1 MGLTIIDI
9 ARLSGTSKSTVSR
22 YLNKGSVSARA
33 AEKIEKVIR
42 ETNYQKNAAASQL
55 KSNQSFLIGV
65 MVNFSNFGS
74 TSITEVLKG
83 FDTGLEHTKY
93 KPFIMLNHN
102 DSQTTIQNLQL
113 LISQGVD
120 ALILGISSFNNAE
133 VTAFLKTLSLPIL
146 VLGDQSKDFPYRK
159 FDNFQ
164 AGRLMGNHLLEKGF
178 KRVTFLIP
186 PQDSDDI
193 MHDRLEGIKEYFD
206 EDAISIYPYHSDG
219 QNYQQTAK
227 ILSQS
232 QPDVIVGYS
241 DRVVMSTLQYLN
253 EHNIKIPNQVAV
265 AGFGNSPYSAFTS
278 PQLTTVHFDLFEV
291 GLNLAKDIV
300 ALIQE
305 ESIEQVREDFAIT
318 LIERASTL
326 PLA

>member
-1 MGLTIIDI
+1 MRLTIIDI

-22 YLNKGSVSARA
+22 YLNKGSVSAKA

-65 MVNFSNFGS
+65 MVNFANFGS

-83 FDTGLEHTKY
+83 FDRGLEHTHY

-102 DSQTTIQNLQL
+102 DTQTTIQNLQL
-113 LISQGVD
+113 LLAQGVD
-120 ALILGISSFNNAE
+120 ALVLGISTFNE
-133 VTAFLKTLSLPIL
+133 PDVIDFLKGLSLPIL
-146 VLGDQSKDFPYRK
+146 VLGDHSDDFPYRK
-159 FDNFQ
+159 FNNVL
-164 AGRLMGNHLLEKGF
+164 AGQLMGKHLLEKGF
-178 KRVTFLIP
+178 KRLTFLTP
-186 PQDSDDI
+186 PLDTDN
-193 MHDRLEGIKEYFD
+193 MMRDRLKGIREFYTD
-206 EDAISIYPYHSDG
+206 DVISTYSYYSDG

-227 ILSQS
+227 ILSES
-232 QPDVIVGYS
+232 QPDVIVGFS

-253 EHNIKIPNQVAV
+253 EHNVKIPKQVAV

-278 PQLTTVHFDLFEV
+278 PQLTTIHFDLFEV

-300 ALIQE
+300 ALIQGKR
-305 ESIEQVREDFAIT
+305 IALVREDFPMT
-318 LIERASTL
+318 LIHRQST
-326 PLA
+326 